1 LMEIR
6 FHGRGGQGA
15 VTGVRV
21 LATALYYEGRFTQ
34 GIPMYGTERRGAPV
48 VSFLRVGDERV
59 DERDLVHEPDMVV
72 VLDPLLGRN
81 VPVTEGLK
89 EGGLVLINHPRG
101 GKETGLG
108 GPFRVAT
115 VDATRIAMETLGRPI
130 TNTAILGAFAKV
142 TGMVSLESLE
152 RAVLRQWPGKIGEVN
167 VRAVRKA
174 YEEAND
180 PVDVSGVEG
189 IKVKRLS
196 FLDRD
201 VSSWRIFRPEIDAEK
216 CVGCRRCYI
225 FCPEV
230 AISMAE
236 GKAVINYQ
244 YCKGCGICYEECP
257 AKAISFEEEAI

>member
-1 LMEIR
+1 M
-6 FHGRGGQGA
+6 
-15 VTGVRV
+15 
-21 LATALYYEGRFTQ
+21 
-34 GIPMYGTERRGAPV
+34 
-48 VSFLRVGDERV
+48 
-59 DERDLVHEPDMVV
+59 
-72 VLDPLLGRN
+72 
-81 VPVTEGLK
+81 
-89 EGGLVLINHPRG
+89 
-101 GKETGLG
+101 
-108 GPFRVAT
+108 
-115 VDATRIAMETLGRPI
+115 DATRIAMETLGRPI

-152 RAVLRQWPGKIGEVN
+152 RAVLGQWPGKIGEVN
-167 VRAVRKA
+167 VRAVRRA